1 MNMRSRAVFAA
12 FLAFP
17 AACASAQDA
26 RTPVLKELPP
36 VKVHRKTNPGD
47 LPYKD
52 FLYIQNYV
60 QSLLPERRRAIDVR
74 LRVNFASDKGPDYD
88 RFDPKSWAVAIVGD
102 TTDHVVPVT
111 RGGYFLL
118 PELREAVHEN
128 ATLMFNTP
136 TREGRVALEWKLR
149 VGERQAISYATFAQA
164 MSEVRSV
171 QRKIPFNRNGL
182 REVRMVEY
190 DGLRACFRT
199 NEGHIEIGGHAAKTE
214 TDGAC
219 RVLKFDPATANA
231 GPAEISF
238 VGPLEIVTLSRGG
251 I

>member
-1 MNMRSRAVFAA
+1 MNLRFRAVFAA

-17 AACASAQDA
+17 VACASAQDT
-26 RTPVLKELPP
+26 RTPVLQELPP

-88 RFDPKSWAVAIVGD
+88 RFEPKSWAVAIVGD

-128 ATLMFNTP
+128 ATIMFNTP
-136 TREGRVALEWKLR
+136 TREGTHRPGMETAGRRAAGHLLCHVCAGDER
-149 VGERQAISYATFAQA
+149 GQVGTAQDPVQPER
-164 MSEVRSV
+164 
-171 QRKIPFNRNGL
+171 
-182 REVRMVEY
+182 
-190 DGLRACFRT
+190 
-199 NEGHIEIGGHAAKTE
+199 
-214 TDGAC
+214 
-219 RVLKFDPATANA
+219 PA
-231 GPAEISF
+231 
-238 VGPLEIVTLSRGG
+238 
-251 I
+251 